1 MKPFKCE
8 NGKIYMAP
16 DQHCIFCKH
25 CTDIFYDYTHG
36 PYMFPCNKGHE
47 NFKTCNSFE
56 GEDDEKMTVYEF
68 LKAMHNFSKYDK
80 WNIREKMT
88 DITKDEPI
96 CFNDVK
102 YEERE
107 NVLNALEY
115 QVLTVDMAEGTI
127 YCER

>member
-1 MKPFKCE
+1 
-8 NGKIYMAP
+8 
-16 DQHCIFCKH
+16 
-25 CTDIFYDYTHG
+25 
-36 PYMFPCNKGHE
+36 
-47 NFKTCNSFE
+47 
-56 GEDDEKMTVYEF
+56 MTVYEF
-68 LKAMHNFSKYDK
+68 MQKMGNYDK
-80 WNIREKMT
+80 WNIREHNT

-96 CFNDVK
+96 SFFEVK

>member
-1 MKPFKCE
+1 
-8 NGKIYMAP
+8 
-16 DQHCIFCKH
+16 
-25 CTDIFYDYTHG
+25 
-36 PYMFPCNKGHE
+36 
-47 NFKTCNSFE
+47 
-56 GEDDEKMTVYEF
+56 MTVYEF
-68 LKAMHNFSKYDK
+68 MQKMGNYDK
-80 WNIREKMT
+80 WNIREHKT

>member
-1 MKPFKCE
+1 
-8 NGKIYMAP
+8 
-16 DQHCIFCKH
+16 
-25 CTDIFYDYTHG
+25 
-36 PYMFPCNKGHE
+36 
-47 NFKTCNSFE
+47 
-56 GEDDEKMTVYEF
+56 MTVYEF
-68 LKAMHNFSKYDK
+68 LKLMTHQSRYDK
-80 WNIREKMT
+80 WNIREHNT

-115 QVLTVDMAEGTI
+115 EVLTVDMAEGTI

>member
-1 MKPFKCE
+1 
-8 NGKIYMAP
+8 
-16 DQHCIFCKH
+16 
-25 CTDIFYDYTHG
+25 
-36 PYMFPCNKGHE
+36 
-47 NFKTCNSFE
+47 
-56 GEDDEKMTVYEF
+56 MTVYEF
-68 LKAMHNFSKYDK
+68 LESMTNYSRYDK
-80 WNIREKMT
+80 WNIREHNT

-127 YCER
+127 YCEG

>member
-1 MKPFKCE
+1 
-8 NGKIYMAP
+8 
-16 DQHCIFCKH
+16 
-25 CTDIFYDYTHG
+25 
-36 PYMFPCNKGHE
+36 
-47 NFKTCNSFE
+47 
-56 GEDDEKMTVYEF
+56 MTIYEF
-68 LKAMHNFSKYDK
+68 MQKMGNYDK
-80 WNIREKMT
+80 WNIREHNT

>member
-1 MKPFKCE
+1 
-8 NGKIYMAP
+8 
-16 DQHCIFCKH
+16 
-25 CTDIFYDYTHG
+25 
-36 PYMFPCNKGHE
+36 
-47 NFKTCNSFE
+47 
-56 GEDDEKMTVYEF
+56 MTVCEF
-68 LKAMHNFSKYDK
+68 LYLWSRFSDK
-80 WNIREKMT
+80 WKIKEHNT
-88 DITKDEPI
+88 DITKDKPI

>member
-1 MKPFKCE
+1 
-8 NGKIYMAP
+8 
-16 DQHCIFCKH
+16 
-25 CTDIFYDYTHG
+25 
-36 PYMFPCNKGHE
+36 
-47 NFKTCNSFE
+47 
-56 GEDDEKMTVYEF
+56 MTVYEF
-68 LKAMHNFSKYDK
+68 LKEMHHYSKYYK
-80 WNIREKMT
+80 WNIREYLT

>member
-1 MKPFKCE
+1 
-8 NGKIYMAP
+8 
-16 DQHCIFCKH
+16 
-25 CTDIFYDYTHG
+25 
-36 PYMFPCNKGHE
+36 
-47 NFKTCNSFE
+47 
-56 GEDDEKMTVYEF
+56 MTVYEF
-68 LKAMHNFSKYDK
+68 LNLWSRYSHYDK
-80 WNIREKMT
+80 WKIKEHNT

>member
-1 MKPFKCE
+1 
-8 NGKIYMAP
+8 
-16 DQHCIFCKH
+16 
-25 CTDIFYDYTHG
+25 
-36 PYMFPCNKGHE
+36 
-47 NFKTCNSFE
+47 
-56 GEDDEKMTVYEF
+56 MTVYEF
-68 LKAMHNFSKYDK
+68 LNLWARYSRYDK
-80 WNIREKMT
+80 WKIKEHNT

-107 NVLNALEY
+107 AVLDALEY

>member
-1 MKPFKCE
+1 
-8 NGKIYMAP
+8 
-16 DQHCIFCKH
+16 
-25 CTDIFYDYTHG
+25 
-36 PYMFPCNKGHE
+36 
-47 NFKTCNSFE
+47 
-56 GEDDEKMTVYEF
+56 MTVYEF
-68 LKAMHNFSKYDK
+68 LNLWARYSRYDK
-80 WNIREKMT
+80 WKIKEHNT

>member
-1 MKPFKCE
+1 
-8 NGKIYMAP
+8 
-16 DQHCIFCKH
+16 
-25 CTDIFYDYTHG
+25 
-36 PYMFPCNKGHE
+36 
-47 NFKTCNSFE
+47 
-56 GEDDEKMTVYEF
+56 MTVYEF
-68 LKAMHNFSKYDK
+68 MQKMGNYDK
-80 WNIREKMT
+80 WNIREHNT

-127 YCER
+127 YCERG